1 MQLPYLD
8 AIWLFTRSDMKT
20 IVFPQ
25 SILGA
30 TTAFAACTLHQ
41 PFVQYS
47 TFDWFMVRY
56 PLALIWTWLNLLP
69 FNIFNQLSNAA
80 INEDRINK
88 PWRPLPSNRI
98 SQKQAASL
106 MYVHYIVAILAGWY
120 IGGFRQSLL
129 LVALGVW
136 YNIGGGADRSFLIRN
151 IINAM
156 GILSFETGAIE
167 MALGRQLLMTG
178 PLIQWIAILASV
190 ISFTIQTQDLQDI
203 EGDAR
208 RGRRTMPIAIGNI
221 RTRRLTGLFILG
233 SSVLCPLYWS
243 LTWHIIVSLL
253 LLGILISC
261 HMIIY
266 RTLED
271 DRRTFSVWNVWLFC
285 LSLLPLVRYMGF
297 DCMG

>member
-1 MQLPYLD
+1 MIGLTSCCTFTMELPYLE

-25 SILGA
+25 SIFGI

-41 PFVQYS
+41 PFIQYNAL
-47 TFDWFMVRY
+47 DWFMIRY

-106 MYVHYIVAILAGWY
+106 IWY
-120 IGGFRQSLL
+120 IGGFRQSTFLL
-129 LVALGVW
+129 ILGIW
-136 YNIGGGADRSFLIRN
+136 YNVGGGADNDFLMRN

-156 GILSFETGAIE
+156 GILSFGTGATE
-167 MALGRQLLMTG
+167 VALGSQLLMKR
-178 PLIQWIAILASV
+178 PLIQWIGILASV
-190 ISFTIQTQDLQDI
+190 ISFTVQTQDLGDV

-208 RGRRTMPIAIGNI
+208 RGRRTMPITIGDTN
-221 RTRRLTGLFILG
+221 TRRLTVLFILG
-233 SSVLCPLYWS
+233 FSVLCPVYWS
-243 LTWHIIVSLL
+243 LSWHIIASLL
-253 LLGILISC
+253 LFGASISSRM
-261 HMIIY
+261 MIY
-266 RTLED
+266 HTPED
-271 DRRTFSVWNVWLFC
+271 DKWTFLTWNIWLVC
-285 LSLLPLVRYMGF
+285 IYLLPLVRYMGF
-297 DCMG
+297 NCII